1 MSFYDFDDK
10 AGLLDRMLA
19 GPAHRLG
26 RQAPEHHPS
35 MPRFQGRELPLD
47 QQLDAVRRRDAR
59 MHAGI
64 EPTGPARHERGRHDQ
79 LFRQGRRSKSS
90 EPLKPITAQLAIQ
103 RIFLVAEINQR
114 FEVPGFFSYG
124 EIAFKRALE

>member
-47 QQLDAVRRRDAR
+47 QQLDAVRRRDQRMAALNRKRVWRPTDAR
-59 MHAGI
+59 GKPAG
-64 EPTGPARHERGRHDQ
+64 
-79 LFRQGRRSKSS
+79 
-90 EPLKPITAQLAIQ
+90 
-103 RIFLVAEINQR
+103 
-114 FEVPGFFSYG
+114 
-124 EIAFKRALE
+124 AFG